1 MKKFSSVLSCA
12 LVAILA
18 SVGINATTI
27 PYNMYVDPGSH
38 SCLVTWEDDDNSA
51 WNLRYRLYSEEPEVE
66 LIGSVAGTDFTSTS
80 TYYDITLPA
89 PWGGNNLRGA
99 NSRAIYFRQKGYQGA
114 TQVGQITYT
123 IPEGYENMTFTMKI
137 TTDNTSDGT
146 GNLTVATPQTAAV
159 GHTFSAGATYSW
171 VVTASAGEKITIT
184 STKSSYSPDI
194 ALIEVYTGDA
204 TSMKMRANEWTYVYN
219 LDKMEYTIEDLEA
232 ETDYEVQVQAIGA
245 GGALSDWTRPDVFT
259 TLAAGEEPI
268 IPSVHI
274 LGNVDGQVWASDA
287 GTKMEYNSEAEL
299 YTATVHIEADA
310 TFGFTTEI
318 DPNDELGGWS
328 YVNLYRFGPEID
340 GEGPFELTN
349 DRLGQELPLSW
360 DWDHFSDVHVLSTGD
375 YEITVSLEQ
384 KYVIIGKIS
393 EPEHGFAPG
402 DVDHNGVVGMDDLT
416 RLINYLVYMDESYVC
431 IICADVNGNGYVNMD
446 DLTALINLLV
456 FQHR

>member
-1 MKKFSSVLSCA
+1 MKKFSFVLSSVFFA
-12 LVAILA
+12 FIA
-18 SVGINATTI
+18 SVGIHATTV
-27 PYNMYVDPGSH
+27 PFNMYVEPGSH
-38 SCLVTWEDDDNSA
+38 SCLVTWEDNDNSA

-99 NSRAIYFRQKGYQGA
+99 NSRAIYFRQKGYQNA

-123 IPEGYENMTFTMKI
+123 IPDGYENMTFTMKI

-159 GHTFSAGATYSW
+159 GHNFSAGETYSW
-171 VVTASAGEKITIT
+171 VVTASAGEKITVT
-184 STKSSYSPDI
+184 STKSSYSPDM
-194 ALIEVYTGDA
+194 ALLEVYTGDA
-204 TSMKMRANEWTYVYN
+204 TSMKTRAYEWTYVNN
-219 LDKMEYTIEDLEA
+219 LDKMEYNIEGLEA
-232 ETDYEVQVQAIGA
+232 ETDYEVQVQAIGT
-245 GGALSDWTRPDVFT
+245 GGTLSDWTRADVFT
-259 TLAAGEEPI
+259 TLAEGEEPI

-274 LGNVDGQVWASDA
+274 LGEVDDQIWASDA
-287 GTKMEYNSEAEL
+287 GTKMEYDPETET
-299 YTATVHIEADA
+299 YTATVHAEAGA

-318 DPNDELGGWS
+318 DANDELGGWD
-328 YVNLYRFGPEID
+328 YVNLYRFGPAIE
-340 GEGPFELTN
+340 GEGPLDLT
-349 DRLGQELPLSW
+349 DDLLGQQLSTSSE
-360 DWDHFSDVHVLSTGD
+360 WDHFTDVHVLKTGD

-384 KYVIIGKIS
+384 RYIIIGRIA
-393 EPEHGFAPG
+393 EPEHGYVPG

-431 IICADVNGNGYVNMD
+431 MICADVNSNGTVNMD

-456 FQHR
+456 FQHI